1 MTITIA
7 IKNFFIFQIM
17 CEEWSDIAEAVSQG
31 NFEEVK
37 RLIEVEGV
45 DIDEMVKHD
54 KTPLAI
60 AMYQDEYEI
69 AKYLLEHGANPLL
82 PNEYYEFP
90 FSWETE
96 EKITN
101 YARKLMLEE
110 VEKEM
115 DKEKK

>member
-17 CEEWSDIAEAVSQG
+17 CEEWSDIAEAV
-31 NFEEVK
+31 
-37 RLIEVEGV
+37 
-45 DIDEMVKHD
+45 DIDGMVKHD
-54 KTPLAI
+54 ETPLSI

-115 DKEKK
+115 NEEKK

>member
-1 MTITIA
+1 
-7 IKNFFIFQIM
+7 M
-17 CEEWSDIAEAVSQG
+17 CEEWSDLAEAINQG
-31 NFEEVK
+31 NFQEVK
-37 RLIEVEGV
+37 RLIEVKEV

-54 KTPLAI
+54 NTPLAI
-60 AMYQDEYEI
+60 AMYQGEYEI

-82 PNEYYEFP
+82 GDEFHEFP

-101 YARKLMLEE
+101 YVRKLMLEE

-115 DKEKK
+115 KEEKK